1 MCYLQTSETCHKMS
15 VIGLLWSFIQEC
27 VGLCRT
33 NINMKLCCMNSFIHL
48 QSTQLLHTC
57 RNLRNL
63 RYYIEYYLC
72 HGTLS
77 FSILHTY
84 MLSVIHDCKNS
95 QDVSHYSNHAILVS
109 AADTWILDVINPI

>member
-1 MCYLQTSETCHKMS
+1 
-15 VIGLLWSFIQEC
+15 
-27 VGLCRT
+27 
-33 NINMKLCCMNSFIHL
+33 MNSFIHL

-72 HGTLS
+72 HGTFS